1 VAETVFRR
9 PRPTDGDG
17 AEGEIL
23 TATCMGMQVGPAGG
37 DTVRIEGKKKKKKKK
52 KARSGC
58 RLNLLKPR
66 GGRLRDRLA
75 VGIDSVR
82 GLGQTKR

>member
-37 DTVRIEGKKKKKKKK
+37 DTVRIEGKKKKKK
-52 KARSGC
+52 ARSGC